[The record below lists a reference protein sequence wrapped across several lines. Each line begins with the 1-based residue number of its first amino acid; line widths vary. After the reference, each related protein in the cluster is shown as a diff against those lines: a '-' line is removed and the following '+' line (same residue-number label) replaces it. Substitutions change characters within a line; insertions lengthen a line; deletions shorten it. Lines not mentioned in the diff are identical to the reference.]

1 MKVSIVFRLKFDD
14 NLGCQGTG
22 IYLIHSADQLQ
33 SKHDKMLIQ
42 EYVDDPYLLPDN
54 LKFDFRVYAVI
65 RSINPLSIY
74 IAREG
79 KIFYLII
86 KNFVFKK
93 SVS

>member
-1 MKVSIVFRLKFDD
+1 MDFKFF
-14 NLGCQGTG
+14 NFLGCQGTG
-22 IYLIHSADQLQ
+22 IYLIHTSDQLH
-33 SKHDKMLIQ
+33 SRSDKMLIQ

-79 KIFYLII
+79 MARFCSKFLID
-86 KNFVFKK
+86 FFL
-93 SVS
+93 

>member
-1 MKVSIVFRLKFDD
+1 
-14 NLGCQGTG
+14 
-22 IYLIHSADQLQ
+22 
-33 SKHDKMLIQ
+33 MLIQ

-79 KIFYLII
+79 NIY
-86 KNFVFKK
+86 NSKK
-93 SVS
+93 L